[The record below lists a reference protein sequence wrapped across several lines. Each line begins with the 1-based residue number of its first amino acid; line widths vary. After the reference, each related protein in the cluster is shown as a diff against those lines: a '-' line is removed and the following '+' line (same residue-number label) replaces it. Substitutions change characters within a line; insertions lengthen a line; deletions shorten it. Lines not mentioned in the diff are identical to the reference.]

1 MKNGKFLWSGAA
13 LRAAGIAILALVVL
27 FAACSNPAGGGEEG
41 DKTTLNAV
49 IATAEA
55 AKAGV
60 QPSLDGTDVE
70 VGTKWVEQGD
80 LTDLNDAISAAITVR
95 NNPSASQAQV
105 DGAVLSLNAAII
117 VFKEA
122 KHPGTLTL
130 NRGALDAKI
139 TEAKTAKNGVIVAAN
154 AAGVAHGAKW
164 VTETQMTTFQNAITA
179 AETLVATSQAM
190 VNDAVSILN
199 TALGT
204 FNSAIS
210 INPPGTKTT
219 GFTQAELDA
228 LVAMANAARA
238 GVVVSYVNGNDVPP
252 TGEWVSSALDLTNLL
267 TAIQN
272 AQIMLDDTYYLSLVS
287 SLNTFI
293 NKKKPGTTPD
303 KTALF
308 AALLNADSAMEG
320 VVVAVISDEVPD
332 GVEWVTQVRWD
343 ALNTAYTAAI
353 GVETQN
359 EVTQRTNALT
369 AAITTFNNAKQ
380 TGTGPTVTGVTVSP
394 NSATVAKGDIQAF
407 TVTVTGANNPA
418 QTVTWTVNGGG
429 AGTSITASGVLTVGA
444 GETATT
450 LTVKATSTVNITK
463 SGTATVTVI
472 AASVPPAGLTI
483 SGLGG
488 IYTAGTTVEV
498 AVASVKGDK
507 DADAYGT
514 GTITGGSLTVSLVDD
529 YQGTN
534 PWTGSGSYY
543 IEFSSEGYIV
553 FLSKTPVTFSGGT
566 GSIAYTAAG
575 FEFLPHSINFGVMGL
590 PSPMTLDAA
599 ILLGGMGNN
608 YAEFIADLTQQIP
621 TMLGAAG
628 YASANFLLPIALY
641 KDEACTQVYSGADI
655 VGPTTDAYAKFP
667 LDIMGGGP
675 GPGISTGNING
686 TVSFTGYTGQEV
698 FIVARYSGNATD
710 YNGNL
715 VDGPGIQNTVKQPGG
730 SFSIPYSEEFL
741 EALQSGPQYL
751 HFELYISSGGDGFS
765 KYIGSRQVYF
775 ANLDKGDLNVDLGTV
790 NLASVTLSGTIT
802 VTYNSGPVPRV
813 LIDAY
818 DGSWLVNSVKLDNV
832 SSNEP
837 WSLLLPA
844 FDSTTTIT
852 LQISGEGEDEKP
864 LFGPISESVSVSNTN
879 VTVPLLNLGDITE

>member
-1 MKNGKFLWSGAA
+1 MKNGTFLWSA

-41 DKTTLNAV
+41 DKTSLNAV

-60 QPSLDGTDVE
+60 QQSSLNGTDVE
-70 VGTKWVEQGD
+70 VGTKWVEEWD
-80 LTDLNDAISAAITVR
+80 LTAFNTAISAATTVR

-105 DGAVLSLNAAII
+105 DEAVFSLNVAII
-117 VFKEA
+117 VFNEA

-190 VNDAVSILN
+190 VNDAVGILS

-219 GFTQAELDA
+219 GFTLAELDT
-228 LVAMANAARA
+228 LIAMANAARA

-252 TGEWVSSALDLTNLL
+252 TREWVSSALDLTNL
-267 TAIQN
+267 TASIQN
-272 AQIMLDDTYYLSLVS
+272 AQIMLEDMYYLDLVN

-293 NKKKPGTTPD
+293 NKKKPGTTPN

-308 AALLNADSAMEG
+308 AALLAADSAMEG
-320 VVVAVISDEVPD
+320 VVVAVSSDEVPD
-332 GVEWVTQVRWD
+332 GVEWVTQARWD
-343 ALNTAYTAAI
+343 ALNTVYTAAI

-359 EVTQRTNALT
+359 EVTQRTSALT

-394 NSATVAKGDIQAF
+394 NTVTVAKGETQAF
-407 TVTVTGANNPA
+407 TAEVTGTNNPA

-429 AGTSITASGVLTVGA
+429 AGTTITASGVLTVGA

-463 SGTATVTVI
+463 FGTATVTVI

-498 AVASVKGDK
+498 AVASVKGEK

-514 GTITGGSLTVSLVDD
+514 GTITSGGSLTVSLVDE
-529 YQGTN
+529 YQGSN
-534 PWTGSGSYY
+534 PWTGSGPYY
-543 IEFSSEGYIV
+543 IEFSSDEYII
-553 FLSKTPVTFSGGT
+553 FLSKTPVSFNGGT
-566 GSIAYTAAG
+566 GSTAYTTAG
-575 FEFLPHSINFGVMGL
+575 FELFTYSMNFGDMKL
-590 PSPMTLDAA
+590 PSSMTLDAA
-599 ILLGGMGNN
+599 IQLGGMGNN
-608 YAEFIADLTQQIP
+608 YAEFIAGLTQQIQA
-621 TMLGAAG
+621 MLGAAG
-628 YASANFLLPIALY
+628 YADPNFLPIALY
-641 KDEACTQVYSGADI
+641 KNEACTLVYSGTDT

-686 TVSFTGYTGQEV
+686 TVSFTGYTDQQVSISVG
-698 FIVARYSGNATD
+698 YSSSEFD
-710 YNGNL
+710 YVNWENGAS
-715 VDGPGIQNTVKQPGG
+715 VTGFG
-730 SFSIPYSEEFL
+730 SFSIPYTEEFL
-741 EALQSGPQYL
+741 TALQSGPQYL
-751 HFELYISSGGDGFS
+751 HFELYIRSDSYEFF
-765 KYIGSRQVYF
+765 KYIGYRQVYLTD
-775 ANLDKGDLNVDLGTV
+775 LDKGDLNVGGLGTV
-790 NLASVTLSGTIT
+790 SLATITLSGTIT
-802 VTYNSGPVPRV
+802 VTYNGQTVPLV

-818 DGSWLVNSVKLDNV
+818 AGSQFINSAKLP
-832 SSNEP
+832 SPGTGEA
-837 WSLLLPA
+837 WSLILPA
-844 FDSTTTIT
+844 FDSPTDIT
-852 LQISGEGEDEKP
+852 LQIYGEGEKS
-864 LFGPISESVSVSNTN
+864 LFMRSESVSVSNTN
-879 VTVPLLNLGDITE
+879 VTVPPLNLGDITE